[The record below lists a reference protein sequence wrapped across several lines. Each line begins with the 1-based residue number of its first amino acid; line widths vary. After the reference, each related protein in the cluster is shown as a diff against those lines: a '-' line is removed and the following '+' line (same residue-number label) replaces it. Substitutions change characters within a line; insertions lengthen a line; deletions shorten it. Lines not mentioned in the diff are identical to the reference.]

1 MRSQVKRKMCD
12 FLLAKLQ
19 IKQKT
24 FSLTQSWKYQFEND
38 GSV

>member
-1 MRSQVKRKMCD
+1 MRSQVKRKMSD
-12 FLLAKLQ
+12 FLLAKVQ

-24 FSLTQSWKYQFEND
+24 CSLTQSWKYQFEND